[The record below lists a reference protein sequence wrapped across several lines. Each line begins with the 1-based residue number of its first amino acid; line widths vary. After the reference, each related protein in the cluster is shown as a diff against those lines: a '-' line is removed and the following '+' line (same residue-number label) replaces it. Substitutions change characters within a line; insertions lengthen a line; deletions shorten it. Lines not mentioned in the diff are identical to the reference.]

1 MTTAV
6 ESTLRQALAGALQ
19 AAIDRAISAG
29 DLPPEGAAE
38 PFIERTR
45 DSRFGDF
52 ASNVAMTLARP
63 LRRAP
68 LQIAQAIARHTVLEG
83 VVGSVEVAPPGF
95 INLKVSDDWLRE
107 QIGVVSAAGDRYG
120 QARAPITKPILIE
133 YVSANPTGPLH
144 VGHGRWAALG
154 STLANLLK
162 WAGTPVRQEFYINDA
177 GNQMLNLGRSV
188 LYRLEGRSI
197 PTGDE
202 GSNFYG
208 GASIQDVADRAREAI
223 ASELEGLDED
233 GKIARLTAFARDFY
247 LAAQKQTLARL
258 RVHFDTWYSE
268 TTLHSSGEVE
278 RTLDRLKASGDVYEQ
293 DGALWLRSTAHG
305 DDKDRVVIRD
315 NGLPTYLAADI
326 AYHADKLA
334 RSGGTLL
341 NIWGADHH
349 GYVARIQA
357 ALVALGNPPGAC
369 EVLIGQLVSLFR
381 DGEPVR
387 MSKRTGEMVTLDE
400 VIDEV
405 GPDAARFYLVMRGAD
420 TPLDFDLTLAR
431 QETADNPV
439 FYVQYAHARIC
450 SILRNADE
458 VGLSGD
464 TGAIEVSRL
473 VAPDE
478 RQLLLMIAAFPDEV
492 RTAAQAREPHRIAR
506 YAQDL
511 AAAFHQFYTTCR
523 VIQTEQRE
531 LSLARL
537 ALAAA
542 TRQTLACA
550 LEGILGVTAPAKM

>member
-1 MTTAV
+1 MTNVV
-6 ESTLRQALAGALQ
+6 EPTLRQALAGALR
-19 AAIDRAISAG
+19 AALDRAVAAG
-29 DLPPEGAAE
+29 ELPAEAATE

-45 DSRFGDF
+45 DPKFGDF

-63 LRRAP
+63 LRKAP
-68 LQIAQAIARHTVLEG
+68 LQIAQAIARHVELDG
-83 VVGSVEVAPPGF
+83 VVASVEVAPPGF
-95 INLKVSDDWLRE
+95 LNLRVSEAWLRGR
-107 QIGVVSAAGDRYG
+107 IRVVLEAGDRYG
-120 QARAPITKPILIE
+120 RAEDALTKPVLIE

-154 STLANLLK
+154 STLANLLA
-162 WAGTPVRQEFYINDA
+162 WAGTPVLQEFYINDA

-188 LYRLEGRSI
+188 LYRLEGREI
-197 PTGDE
+197 PAGEE
-202 GSNFYG
+202 GANFYG
-208 GASIQDVADRAREAI
+208 GASIQEVADRAREAI
-223 ASELEGLDED
+223 AAELDGLGEE

-247 LAAQKQTLARL
+247 LEAQKRTLARM
-258 RVHFDTWYSE
+258 RVSFDTWTSE
-268 TTLHSSGEVE
+268 TTLHRSGEVE
-278 RTLDRLKASGDVYEQ
+278 RTLERLKTSGDVYEQ

-334 RSGGTLL
+334 RSGGSLL

-357 ALVALGNPPGAC
+357 ALAALGHPEGSC

-381 DGEPVR
+381 EGEPVR

-400 VIDEV
+400 VLDEV
-405 GPDAARFYLVMRGAD
+405 GPDAARYYLVMRGAD
-420 TPLDFDLTLAR
+420 TPLDFDLTLAK

-450 SILRNADE
+450 SILRLAEEQGLVAAPGPGEVEALVEADE
-458 VGLSGD
+458 
-464 TGAIEVSRL
+464 RH
-473 VAPDE
+473 
-478 RQLLLMIAAFPDEV
+478 LLLMIAAFPDEV
-492 RTAAQAREPHRIAR
+492 RSAAQAREPHRIAR

-523 VIQTEQRE
+523 VIQPDQAA
-531 LSLARL
+531 LSRARL

-550 LEGILGVTAPAKM
+550 LEGILGVSAPAKM

>member
-478 RQLLLMIAAFPDEV
+478 RQLLQMIAAFPDEV